1 MGAKLNLITYTK
13 SNQVVLD
20 SLLELL
26 AISNQQTAQ
35 LLALMQI
42 SLVYL
47 KMRLRAVTYLMNTSP
62 QLKRH
67 SMNVQNEDQ
76 RLVTQLWECDMF

>member
-1 MGAKLNLITYTK
+1 MAAKLNLITYTK

-62 QLKRH
+62 QSRRH

>member
-1 MGAKLNLITYTK
+1 MAAKLNLITYTK

-47 KMRLRAVTYLMNTSP
+47 KMRLRAVTYLMSTSP
-62 QLKRH
+62 QLRRH